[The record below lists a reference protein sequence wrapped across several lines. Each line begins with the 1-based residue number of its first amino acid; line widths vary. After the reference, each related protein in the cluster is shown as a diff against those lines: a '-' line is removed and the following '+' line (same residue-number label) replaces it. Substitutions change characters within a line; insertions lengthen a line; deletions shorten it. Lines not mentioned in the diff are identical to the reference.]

1 MPAQKAALL
10 NSIKGLVTDPVRRL
24 QHAVEPPVTAEVFRE
39 ASAAAAIPNHQ
50 VESPF
55 TAEIFR
61 ETSATPT
68 TTSDIRPRVQELFE
82 GKSRMLL
89 AVAAVLVLTVLG
101 ALMWRS
107 HRNHIRTASVSANV
121 SKTPDLTPGN
131 PVQDTSVM
139 SSIMSTDP
147 NSKLPVDKQAK
158 PKDQSV
164 APTPGSPAVPE
175 KPASKPGD
183 VLQPPLTIAKNAAKT
198 GAVPPD
204 TATEAPVLGGVSSKV
219 PSTVISNI
227 SMAKPELAAKVQ
239 VSSGVAQGLLV
250 HQVTPRYPAQARQA
264 HVQGTVVLQALI
276 GKDGSV
282 RNLHA
287 LSGPPMLTQA
297 AVDAVKQWRYKPYYL
312 DGQPVEAE
320 TQINVKFTP

>member
-1 MPAQKAALL
+1 
-10 NSIKGLVTDPVRRL
+10 
-24 QHAVEPPVTAEVFRE
+24 
-39 ASAAAAIPNHQ
+39 
-50 VESPF
+50 
-55 TAEIFR
+55 
-61 ETSATPT
+61 
-68 TTSDIRPRVQELFE
+68 
-82 GKSRMLL
+82 MLL

-121 SKTPDLTPGN
+121 SKTPDLTQGN

-158 PKDQSV
+158 PKDQN
-164 APTPGSPAVPE
+164 ATATPGSPTA
-175 KPASKPGD
+175 PAKSD
-183 VLQPPLTIAKNAAKT
+183 NAVLQPPLTIAKNAAKPVE
-198 GAVPPD
+198 ASPD
-204 TATEAPVLGGVSSKV
+204 SATPAPVLGGLPNKGPSS
-219 PSTVISNI
+219 VISSI
-227 SMAKPELAAKVQ
+227 PVSQPQLAAKVQ